1 MNKILEN
8 FILPGLGLLPERM
21 DTPEAR
27 AMLLAIGLQ
36 ESRFEHRKQ
45 VKGPARSFWQFE
57 LSGINGVLTHKA
69 TSMLIKDVCKSLVIE
84 PFQADCYE
92 AITYNDPLAC
102 CFARLL
108 LWTLP
113 DKLAG
118 RYSPATSWLQYLS
131 AWRPGK
137 PRLETWETNFNAAW
151 AGIYEKETA

>member
-8 FILPGLGLLPERM
+8 FILPGLGLLPARM

-45 VKGPARSFWQFE
+45 VKGAARSFFQFE
-57 LSGINGVLTHKA
+57 LTGINGVLTHKA
-69 TSMLIKDVCKSLVIE
+69 TSTLIKDVCKTLVIE

-92 AITYNDPLAC
+92 AITYNDSLAV

-113 DKLAG
+113 GKLADKDN
-118 RYSPATSWLQYLS
+118 PAEGWENYLA
-131 AWRPGK
+131 AWRPGR
-137 PRLETWETNFNAAW
+137 PRLETWKSNFNAAW
-151 AGIYEKETA
+151 AGIYEKDDV